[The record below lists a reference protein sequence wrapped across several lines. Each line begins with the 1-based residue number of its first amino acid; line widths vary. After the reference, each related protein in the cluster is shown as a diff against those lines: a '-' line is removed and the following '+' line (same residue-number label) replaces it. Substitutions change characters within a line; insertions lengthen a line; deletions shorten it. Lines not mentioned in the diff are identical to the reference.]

1 MNIIETIRAEIERR
15 REANMTKNGFPAG
28 TLCAVRIEAYDELL
42 AFLGTLQEPNPS
54 KSVGLEG
61 LDEAAER
68 LADEHG
74 FVKNPSCK
82 PSKYSWQAVRDVF
95 IEAAKAGAEWM
106 AEWGSR
112 HAKTPTP

>member
-1 MNIIETIRAEIERR
+1 M
-15 REANMTKNGFPAG
+15 K
-28 TLCAVRIEAYDELL
+28 
-42 AFLGTLQEPNPS
+42 QEW
-54 KSVGLEG
+54 

-74 FVKNPSCK
+74 FVKNPGCK

-106 AEWGSR
+106 AD
-112 HAKTPTP
+112 KMK